1 MSGAGTGYDL
11 SPTTYNPE
19 GKVFQIEY
27 AYKATENSS
36 SIAVLHCRDGI
47 VFGAEKLVLSKMMV
61 EGTNRLS
68 SAVHLHAGLLFTGVV
83 PDGRALVTRARQ
95 EAAGYQQNY
104 GLEIPAHVLA
114 DRVAQYMHAHTIYGG
129 VRPFGVMCALGA
141 LDRGKPRLYML
152 DPSGNYCQYYACTGG
167 KGSQTCKTEIDK
179 LNLQAMSCEEA
190 LEPLAKMLLKV
201 YEENRDKR
209 YELELYWMTEATGFS
224 FQEVPR
230 DLRKAVEQRAKDLLE
245 TEAMGE

>member
-36 SIAVLHCRDGI
+36 SIAALQCRDGI

-61 EGTNRLS
+61 EGTNRLN
-68 SAVHLHAGLLFTGVV
+68 SAVHLRAGILCTGVV

-104 GLEIPAHVLA
+104 GGEIPGHVLV

-129 VRPFGVMCALGA
+129 VRPFGVLAALGA
-141 LDRGKPRLYML
+141 VDRGKARLYML
-152 DPSGNYCQYYACTGG
+152 EPSGNYCQYFACSGG

-179 LNLQAMSCEEA
+179 LNLQAISCEEA

-209 YELELYWMTEATGFS
+209 YELELYWMTEASGFR
-224 FQEVPR
+224 FEEVPK
-230 DLRKAVEQRAKDLLE
+230 DLRKTVEQRAKDLLE
-245 TEAMGE
+245 REAMGE